1 MIFSSIAR
9 PKVKICFLFRNQRGA
24 KTIDSGIKMWY
35 PKQNIPFTG
44 GNMKRSA
51 FFVILLAFSLLM
63 VACGGADGSGDSPD
77 ENNNAQNNPQEDG
90 TQIEKPDSGEDGPT
104 QESENGEVT
113 LNLSS
118 DGKMTV
124 TISIE
129 QASGKDVSVV
139 IVKDKEDASLW
150 QSSPEKVLALVQL
163 TLDAE
168 GKGSISLPVSE
179 SSGYTVLVSYDG
191 GSALA
196 VWQ

>member
-1 MIFSSIAR
+1 
-9 PKVKICFLFRNQRGA
+9 
-24 KTIDSGIKMWY
+24 
-35 PKQNIPFTG
+35 
-44 GNMKRSA
+44 MKRSA
-51 FFVILLAFSLLM
+51 LFAILLAVLLLM
-63 VACGGADGSGDSPD
+63 TACGGADGDGGSHD
-77 ENNNAQNNPQEDG
+77 ENNGVPNDTPNGPQEDG
-90 TQIEKPDSGEDGPT
+90 TQTEKPDSGEDGPT